1 MIALLIILILIAHF
15 IGGAINNQTPEG
27 GINESMY
34 VEINGTK
41 QWRDDNLGEKG
52 NIRDYATIY

>member
-1 MIALLIILILIAHF
+1 
-15 IGGAINNQTPEG
+15 
-27 GINESMY
+27 MY